1 MKPKSPA
8 IPVDVMFRA
17 VSDRTRLRILHL
29 LRGGEVCVCNVV
41 DVLGL
46 PQPTVSRHLAYL
58 RRARLVSARK
68 EGLWVHYSL
77 APARNRCHA
86 KLLECVWECFGDG
99 AAPTAPQQ
107 ARQRSACCAP

>member
-1 MKPKSPA
+1 MKPDPA
-8 IPVDVMFRA
+8 AVPVDVMFRA
-17 VSDRTRLRILHL
+17 VSDKTRLRILHL
-29 LRGGEVCVCNVV
+29 LRGGEVCVCHVV

-86 KLLECVWECFGDG
+86 KLLECVWECFGRGAADG
-99 AAPTAPQQ
+99 AVETARRRP
-107 ARQRSACCAP
+107 ACCAT